1 MRIGILTLPLHTN
14 YGGILQAYALQTVLK
29 RMGHEVVVID
39 TYKKLHLP
47 IWKWP
52 LSIPKRLIAKYL
64 LGKGNTILAEYKYN
78 KTLSI
83 INQHTQHFI
92 QRNISR
98 KIIKDISEINPF
110 DFDTIVVGSDQVW
123 RPCYFK
129 NMFHTTINHSF
140 LAFAK
145 EWKLKRIAYAA
156 SFGTEEWEF
165 TEEETEECKNLAAL
179 FDAIS
184 VREDSGVQLCQSKLN
199 VEATHVLDPT
209 MLLESREYVNL
220 TKKANTPHIE
230 GNLLYYILDET
241 LEKKRII
248 ENISKLKSLIPFTVN
263 ANVYKNNNDIN
274 RRIQPPIEKWLRG
287 FLDAEFIIT
296 DSFHACVFS
305 IIFKKPFIAIGN
317 KERGMSRF
325 KSLLKMFELEE
336 RLISEYDDISLPND
350 DINWEKVEK
359 ILSLKKKLSFN
370 FLKQHCNN

>member
-29 RMGHEVVVID
+29 HLGHEAVVID

-47 IWKWP
+47 LWKWP
-52 LSIPKRLIAKYL
+52 LSIPKRLISKYL
-64 LGKGNTILAEYKYN
+64 LGKGNTILAEYNYN
-78 KTLSI
+78 KNLAT
-83 INQHTQHFI
+83 INQHTQRFI
-92 QRNISR
+92 QTNIHR
-98 KIIKDISEINPF
+98 KIIKDLSEIKPF

-129 NMFHTTINHSF
+129 SMFRTTINHSF
-140 LAFAK
+140 LDFAK
-145 EWKLKRIAYAA
+145 GWKLKRIAYAA

-165 TEEETEECKNLAAL
+165 TEEETEQCKNLAAL

-184 VREDSGVQLCQSKLN
+184 VREESGVQLCQSKLN

-209 MLLESREYVNL
+209 MLLEPYEYVNL
-220 TKKANTPHIE
+220 IERANTPPSK
-230 GNLLYYILDET
+230 GNLLCYILDET
-241 LEKKRII
+241 PEKKRII
-248 ENISKLKSLIPFTVN
+248 ENIAKQKSFIPFTVN
-263 ANVYKNNNDIN
+263 ASVFKNNNDIN
-274 RRIQPPIEKWLRG
+274 KCIQPPLEKWLRG

-325 KSLLKMFELEE
+325 KSLLKMFDLEE
-336 RLISEYDDISLPND
+336 RLISEYNDISLPDN

-359 ILSLKKKLSFN
+359 IHSMKKKMSFN
-370 FLKQHCNN
+370 YLKHHLNN